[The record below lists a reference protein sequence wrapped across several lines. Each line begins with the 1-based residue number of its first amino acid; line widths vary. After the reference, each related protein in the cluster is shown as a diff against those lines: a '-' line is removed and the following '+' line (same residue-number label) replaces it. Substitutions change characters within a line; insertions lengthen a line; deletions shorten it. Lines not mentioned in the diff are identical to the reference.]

1 MKITKSQL
9 QELTREAF
17 QNGFFEEVTEE
28 MLNDDNE
35 MNHLLK
41 VFLSELRFKK
51 VIRKKKIFKRVVCP
65 KNKKYKASKKGKGK
79 CVIKSAGEK
88 VRKRTAMKRGAMKK
102 RGKMAKII
110 RKRKKSMKVRKRMG
124 WR

>member
-1 MKITKSQL
+1 MKVSINEFKDIVQD
-9 QELTREAF
+9 AI

-28 MLNDDNE
+28 MINDDSE

-41 VFLSELRFKK
+41 AFLSELRFKK
-51 VIRKKKIFKRVVCP
+51 VIRKKKIFKKIVCP
-65 KNKKYKASKKGKGK
+65 KNKRYKASAKK

-88 VRKRTAMKRGAMKK
+88 VKKRRAMKRGAMKK

>member
-1 MKITKSQL
+1 MKITEY
-9 QELTREAF
+9 ELREVIKEAF
-17 QNGFFEEVTEE
+17 QDGFFEEITED
-28 MLNDDNE
+28 MIHDDSE

-41 VFLSELRFKK
+41 AFLSELRFKK
-51 VIRKKKIFKRVVCP
+51 VIRKKKIFKRIVCP
-65 KNKKYKASKKGKGK
+65 KNKRYNASAKK
-79 CVIKSAGEK
+79 CVIRSAGEK
-88 VRKRTAMKRGAMKK
+88 VKKRRAMKRGAMKK

>member
-1 MKITKSQL
+1 MKITEY
-9 QELTREAF
+9 ELREVIKEAF
-17 QNGFFEEVTEE
+17 QDGFFEEITEE
-28 MLNDDNE
+28 MMNDDSE

-41 VFLSELRFKK
+41 AFLSELRFKK
-51 VIRKKKIFKRVVCP
+51 VIRKKKIFKRIVCP
-65 KNKKYKASKKGKGK
+65 KNKRYNASAKK
-79 CVIKSAGEK
+79 CVIRSAGEK
-88 VRKRTAMKRGAMKK
+88 VKKRRAMKRGAMKK